1 MNALSHTADDSEGL
15 DASRRIILFPTD
27 FGPAAQKAWSY
38 ALDLAQALAAE
49 LLVLHMLELV
59 PADFGGC
66 GMLDTLTVE
75 ESLRRAAEGLLER
88 MRGEAAAAGVTM
100 RTDVIVGSV
109 RTAIVRAARDARVI
123 LIVMGT
129 SGREGL
135 RRAILGSVAE
145 WVVGHAPCPVWTVR
159 HAPQPMAAATAGE
172 VEPTHDRLSPQRS
185 MGV

>member
-1 MNALSHTADDSEGL
+1 
-15 DASRRIILFPTD
+15 
-27 FGPAAQKAWSY
+27 
-38 ALDLAQALAAE
+38 
-49 LLVLHMLELV
+49 
-59 PADFGGC
+59 
-66 GMLDTLTVE
+66 
-75 ESLRRAAEGLLER
+75 
-88 MRGEAAAAGVTM
+88 
-100 RTDVIVGSV
+100 VIVGSV